1 MKFFAKIG
9 LYQNKFAIFAI
20 CIAKTGYMHFA
31 LYCRNSGCDTAGR
44 IATLLEHLIVKGVRL
59 SLFSELADCLGRAGI
74 RSLPG
79 EVFTSGEDLPADV
92 DIFLSLGGD
101 GTFLSS
107 LMMVGRR
114 GIPVAGINFGRLGF
128 LTSAGSGD
136 AGCGIVDR
144 MIAGDYGVRERSLL
158 EVSYGGLAPDFCPYA
173 LNETTIQRYG
183 PNMIGIEVSIDGMR
197 IPTYWADG
205 LLIATPTGSTAY
217 SLSVGGPVVVP
228 DSSVFIITPMAP
240 HNLNVRPLIVPDT
253 SVVEV
258 VIRSGGRRTMLS
270 VDNRFMDVAEDRKVT
285 VRKADF
291 ALSCVTFGK
300 AGFFE
305 ALNEKLLWGEDRRND
320 RIKY

>member
-1 MKFFAKIG
+1 M
-9 LYQNKFAIFAI
+9 
-20 CIAKTGYMHFA
+20 
-31 LYCRNSGCDTAGR
+31 
-44 IATLLEHLIVKGVRL
+44 
-59 SLFSELADCLGRAGI
+59 
-74 RSLPG
+74 
-79 EVFTSGEDLPADV
+79 
-92 DIFLSLGGD
+92 
-101 GTFLSS
+101 
-107 LMMVGRR
+107 
-114 GIPVAGINFGRLGF
+114 
-128 LTSAGSGD
+128 
-136 AGCGIVDR
+136 DR
-144 MIAGDYGVRERSLL
+144 MIKGDYSVRKRSLL
-158 EVSYGGLAPDFCPYA
+158 EVSYGGLTADFYPYA

-253 SVVEV
+253 SEIEV
-258 VIRSGGRRTMLS
+258 VIRSGGRRTLLS

>member
-1 MKFFAKIG
+1 MSFFAKIG
-9 LYQNKFAIFAI
+9 LYQNKFTIFAT
-20 CIAKTGYMHFA
+20 CIAKTENMHFA
-31 LYCRNSGCDTAGR
+31 LYGRNPGSDTASR
-44 IATLLEHLIVKGVRL
+44 MMTLLEHLIIKGVRL
-59 SLFSELADCLGRAGI
+59 SFFSELADCLGRAGI
-74 RSLPG
+74 RSMPG
-79 EVFTSGEDLPADV
+79 KVFTSGDDLPADV

-107 LMMVGRR
+107 LTMVGRR

-144 MIAGDYGVRERSLL
+144 MIKGDYSVRKRSLL
-158 EVSYGGLAPDFCPYA
+158 EVSYGGLTADFYPYA

-253 SVVEV
+253 SEIEV
-258 VIRSGGRRTMLS
+258 VIRSGGRRTLLS

-291 ALSCVTFGK
+291 ALSCVTFGR

>member
-1 MKFFAKIG
+1 MSFFAKIG

-20 CIAKTGYMHFA
+20 CIAKTENMHFA
-31 LYCRNSGCDTAGR
+31 LYGRNPGPDTASR
-44 IATLLEHLIVKGVRL
+44 MTALLEHLIIKGVRL
-59 SLFSELADCLGRAGI
+59 SFFSELADCLAGAGV
-74 RSLPG
+74 RPLPG
-79 EVFTSGEDLPADV
+79 EVFASGEDLPADV

-107 LMMVGRR
+107 LTMVGRR

-144 MIAGDYGVRERSLL
+144 MIKGDYSVRKRSLL
-158 EVSYGGLAPDFCPYA
+158 EVSYGGLTPDIYPYA
-173 LNETTIQRYG
+173 LNEITMQRYG

-253 SVVEV
+253 SEIEV
-258 VIRSGGRRTMLS
+258 VIRSGGRRTLLS

-291 ALSCVTFGK
+291 ALSCVTFGQ